1 LPTSAGSLAWLDN
14 ERRLLFRQAAAYN
27 RTGTYRAIE
36 GRFMPL
42 LQKGLR
48 LAAGRMPK
56 VVKPRAHAVLDYA
69 VVGSFVL
76 TGVLFWRRNKRAS
89 FGSLICGAAAALN
102 VLMTDYPGGR
112 YPYITYKSH
121 GHADAGIAGLTAA
134 IPRILSFED
143 EPEARIF
150 AAQAVAETAI
160 AGLTDFDYY
169 DEDSPDE
176 APDGE

>member
-1 LPTSAGSLAWLDN
+1 
-14 ERRLLFRQAAAYN
+14 
-27 RTGTYRAIE
+27 
-36 GRFMPL
+36 MPL

-134 IPRILSFED
+134 IPRILNFED

-150 AAQAVAETAI
+150 AAQAMAETAI
-160 AGLTDFDYY
+160 ASLTDFDYY

-176 APDGE
+176 VPDGE